1 MSLSNVLL
9 DKIEYLYEEIK
20 SVEDNTRASFPS
32 SIDMHQ
38 ESMDFSHLYDE
49 FKLLLS
55 NVLDV
60 YKYVFKTSLSEKAKK
75 VYYVAICEMI
85 KQDFYR
91 GMLITFRSVTDSNN
105 INNARYY
112 ELLEILTKS
121 QGLAVEVVNGRR
133 QFEKAF
139 ILETGI
145 PQNMTKHVM
154 KMFKIYWR
162 YFHEVPQNER
172 KQLLFNY
179 LQGNEFSKE
188 YIIDYNEADLFE
200 KYREE
205 IQEYA
210 EKVYSVICRLDDI
223 FSVLDNY
230 YSVEEQLRED
240 SFVEDINQML
250 GYDITKV
257 LRDSDIRN
265 IFAAYLKVVTVSKF
279 KKIIYNLP
287 QNEAV
292 LIPAG
297 YSVSA
302 CRVINNISCGIYK
315 IRGNSYEVVIDPTIS
330 LEDMIDMP
338 CDKIHTLS
346 LDYYCYISRE
356 YFDIEVDGKTVYPR
370 ELYYRGQSRYVWFG
384 KVSAAGRVEICGQ
397 VLLSSQKTKLS
408 GKIIKLY
415 NYESKQSELVYYL
428 QNVKVNEPTN
438 PYGRLSYSVDQ
449 QEQKLIC
456 VGNNLGIYYRENL
469 RIPIENGVNRIDILL
484 NDRIIEKIEI
494 KEEEMF
500 LFDKW
505 NGTRYF
511 PGKKNDKHSGSM
523 ILFALSQFDE
533 IDLNITNR
541 YKCGNYHVVEFDV
554 PYNTKKI
561 SIGEEIFSFDEIK
574 TPYYF
579 LRSET
584 GSIDLVENISEV
596 FIKFVNLKSDSVYWF
611 EIENEAGTFRKLVES
626 EESSLSDLFCG
637 ENVSVCGKWNCS
649 LWEKQKKIKSD
660 SFVLLPKIQYQQ
672 KDICVLEGKDIFL
685 EVFANEE
692 CFIGSAGEYT
702 NNTIINIGIANIDIE
717 NSQIIEKYIS
727 VNVYIDK
734 WSVCKEFQIS
744 PSVWG
749 IRVKKSGNSIWER
762 IDTIDFNPEKVEQ
775 TCCAICATGSNIIFI
790 NGNQKTIHCGITKIP
805 WHKYMS
811 KYIRKNELI
820 FTDDRAAYK
829 QGFVCM
835 PQFCVYDLSI
845 KEDAILTVRYVGPIS
860 EILTI
865 RYFVDGVLEKS
876 FLRDTIKNTFLIHIL
891 LGKSKALV
899 GKRIAVDIA
908 NSASIMPL
916 PIVDDILVKE
926 IKEEMPAVEPQLTHN
941 KKRKTDRKITYSD
954 LVDIDKV
961 SEYIFMKRKNPSM
974 LTVDVKSLVNRFWEV
989 E

>member
-408 GKIIKLY
+408 GKIIKQY

-762 IDTIDFNPEKVEQ
+762 IDT
-775 TCCAICATGSNIIFI
+775 
-790 NGNQKTIHCGITKIP
+790 
-805 WHKYMS
+805 
-811 KYIRKNELI
+811 
-820 FTDDRAAYK
+820 
-829 QGFVCM
+829 
-835 PQFCVYDLSI
+835 
-845 KEDAILTVRYVGPIS
+845 
-860 EILTI
+860 
-865 RYFVDGVLEKS
+865 
-876 FLRDTIKNTFLIHIL
+876 
-891 LGKSKALV
+891 
-899 GKRIAVDIA
+899 
-908 NSASIMPL
+908 
-916 PIVDDILVKE
+916 
-926 IKEEMPAVEPQLTHN
+926 
-941 KKRKTDRKITYSD
+941 
-954 LVDIDKV
+954 
-961 SEYIFMKRKNPSM
+961 
-974 LTVDVKSLVNRFWEV
+974 
-989 E
+989 